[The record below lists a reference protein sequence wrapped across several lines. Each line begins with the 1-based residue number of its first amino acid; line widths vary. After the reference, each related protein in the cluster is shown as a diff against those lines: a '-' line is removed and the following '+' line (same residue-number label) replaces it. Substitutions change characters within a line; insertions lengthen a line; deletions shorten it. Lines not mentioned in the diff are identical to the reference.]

1 MYIIDRFKL
10 PFFVVFWLMFS
21 SFFVYASQID
31 NMYKDLTLLD
41 KTAQIG
47 RKSYTTIGDKF
58 YKIYADNPRRKAQI
72 AFYKKW
78 IHFYVEQMDAS
89 LGEKGTKLRRT
100 KFIA

>member
-47 RKSYTTIGDKF
+47 RKSYTF
-58 YKIYADNPRRKAQI
+58 RR
-72 AFYKKW
+72 
-78 IHFYVEQMDAS
+78 
-89 LGEKGTKLRRT
+89 
-100 KFIA
+100 

>member
-58 YKIYADNPRRKAQI
+58 YKIYADNPSGK
-72 AFYKKW
+72 
-78 IHFYVEQMDAS
+78 
-89 LGEKGTKLRRT
+89 
-100 KFIA
+100 